1 MLKRRRITHHEN
13 LRIAGTEVWN
23 PDIVRVP
30 RRFHDGST
38 SAYSSGEE
46 EYDMGEHIQRFVAE
60 IFTNVLRRYRQVGA
74 RRRRLR

>member
-13 LRIAGTEVWN
+13 LGIAGTEVWN

-30 RRFHDGST
+30 RHFYDS
-38 SAYSSGEE
+38 SASSSEE